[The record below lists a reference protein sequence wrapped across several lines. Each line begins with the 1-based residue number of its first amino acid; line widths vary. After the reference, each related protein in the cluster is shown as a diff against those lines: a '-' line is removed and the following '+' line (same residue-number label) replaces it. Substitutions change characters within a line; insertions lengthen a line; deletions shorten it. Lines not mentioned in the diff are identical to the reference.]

1 MKLFVYTCNIMKDLI
16 DKRGIEYQSAE
27 GATLEGYQFVFTKP
41 SMRQANK
48 GYPGLMKREGVRVEG
63 VLYEMEEGEVAK
75 LDKYEGLLDDPPRS
89 KRVPVTVE
97 LVKDGTKV
105 ETEMHFAL
113 QSKEGL
119 RPSDLYIRR
128 LLSGV
133 ETYGLSEEYAEYLK
147 TFETVKN
154 EPRR

>member
-1 MKLFVYTCNIMKDLI
+1 LKIFVYSCNIMKELI
-16 DKRGIEYQSAE
+16 DQRGIKYQSAE
-27 GATLEGYQFVFTKP
+27 GAVLDGYQLVFTKP

-48 GYPGLMKREGVRVEG
+48 GYPGLLKKEGTRVEG
-63 VLYEMEEGEVAK
+63 VLYEMDESEVAK
-75 LDKYEGLLDDPPRS
+75 LDKYEGVLDDPPRS
-89 KRVPVTVE
+89 KKMRVTVE
-97 LVKDGTKV
+97 VVGDGRKV
-105 ETEMHFAL
+105 EAEMHFAL

-133 ETYGLSEEYAEYLK
+133 ETYGLSKEYAEYLK